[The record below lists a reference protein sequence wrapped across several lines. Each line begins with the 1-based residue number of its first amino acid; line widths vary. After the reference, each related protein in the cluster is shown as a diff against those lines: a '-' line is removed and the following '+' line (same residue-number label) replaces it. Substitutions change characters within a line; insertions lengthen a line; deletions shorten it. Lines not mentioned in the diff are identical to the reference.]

1 MANIVLVIRISA
13 DNSLQFNNLISIL
26 TVRRIFGNIDDK
38 SYAYFPFEFDDNQ
51 VKLISNNKV
60 LPNSWAN
67 LNGYTLRTVSRQN
80 FPKTFVY
87 LDEKGNTRITGTF
100 GEQFEQFIRRH
111 NATFTVTDLDE
122 NATLA
127 LELTRNNEIDI
138 NMLIVQN
145 MENVSFSPSLSLL
158 KYSIV
163 MVRND
168 FVNPAEY
175 FVRPFSSGVWICII
189 GTVAYV
195 TLVDIILRT
204 FTNSKTDIW
213 TSFSQVFL
221 ILLDQGPEQPT
232 TYAYR
237 LYAQVSVFAFIIGNI
252 YTIYLSSFLTVFIPV
267 KQYDTIQELVDNNI
281 PVLIVDY
288 QFEAL
293 KEFNTV
299 YPKVLDNIIMPVS
312 STLYNNLVRPKYNPK
327 YALALYKDSITVLEK
342 VQALGQRPMFHVCK
356 EDIVKYYVG
365 FLMPEYSPF
374 KEYLDQ
380 MIVEIA
386 ETGLLEKWESDFP
399 AFLINS
405 GDFGRWD
412 KFDDD
417 YDGDVH
423 KPLKLQH
430 LSTKLKTLPNNV
442 TKTSVDIQLNQTNPD
457 LMKCEY

>member
-1 MANIVLVIRISA
+1 MPKIFS
-13 DNSLQFNNLISIL
+13 NL
-26 TVRRIFGNIDDK
+26 DK
-38 SYAYFPFEFDDNQ
+38 
-51 VKLISNNKV
+51 
-60 LPNSWAN
+60 
-67 LNGYTLRTVSRQN
+67 
-80 FPKTFVY
+80 
-87 LDEKGNTRITGTF
+87 KGNTRFTGTF

-111 NATFTVTDLDE
+111 NATFTVTNLDE

-189 GTVAYV
+189 GTIAYI
-195 TLVDIILRT
+195 TLVDIILKAL
-204 FTNSKTDIW
+204 TNSKTDVW

-237 LYAQVSVFAFIIGNI
+237 LYAQVSVFAFIISNI
-252 YTIYLSSFLTVFIPV
+252 YVIYLSSFLTVFIPV

-281 PVLIVDY
+281 PVLIIDH
-288 QFEAL
+288 QFESL

-299 YPKVLDNIIMPVS
+299 YPKVLDKIIKPVS
-312 STLYNNLVRPKYNPK
+312 TPEYDSYVYPRVNPN
-327 YALALYKDSITVLEK
+327 YALALYKDGITVLEK
-342 VQALGQRPMFHVCK
+342 IQALGQRPIFHVCK

-365 FLMPEYSPF
+365 FLMPQYSPF

-399 AFLINS
+399 AFLINNVMK
-405 GDFGRWD
+405 RWE
-412 KFDDD
+412 KFDYD

-423 KPLKLQH
+423 KPLQLQH
-430 LSTKLKTLPNNV
+430 LVFPACCLAVGLALSIVVFVGEHLWFYFKNREIKKN
-442 TKTSVDIQLNQTNPD
+442 
-457 LMKCEY
+457 Y